1 MVSITQT
8 QTALVGDPEGNIVLS
23 HSAPVPALEDD
34 RIAVAVK
41 AVSLN
46 PVDTKMVGDY
56 HTPGAISGC
65 DFAGVVTAVGPAAA
79 AHGNIKVGDRICAAI
94 SGLNPLRPD
103 TGAFAAH
110 TTTPYWASLK
120 LPPSWSFADGA
131 SLGTPWMTVGT
142 GLFKSLGLPGGPLDP
157 ISPNSKGKIP
167 TVLVNGGSSA
177 TGTAALQLLKLAGY
191 RTVAT
196 CSPRNF
202 ELARSFGADDVF
214 DYNSPTCAEDIRALT
229 RNSLRYA
236 LDCITTTD
244 SMRLCYAALGR
255 SGGRYTALDAYSE
268 AVAGSRKVVRSEW
281 VLGPEML
288 GEDIAWPEPH
298 GRPANPDLK
307 AFCIEWTRTLQTL
320 LDRNLIRTHPLLVR
334 DTGLEGVLGG
344 FEEIRAKKVSG
355 QKLIYTLGK

>member
-1 MVSITQT
+1 MGSIAKRT
-8 QTALVGDPEGNIVLS
+8 QTALVGDSEGNMVLS
-23 HSAPVPALEDD
+23 HTAPVPELEDD
-34 RIAVAVK
+34 RVAVEIK

-65 DFAGVVTAVGPAAA
+65 DFAGIVTAVGPGAAD
-79 AHGNIKVGDRICAAI
+79 GNIKVGDRICAAI

-103 TGAFAAH
+103 IGAFATQ
-110 TTTPYWASLK
+110 TTTPYWSSLK
-120 LPPSWSFADGA
+120 LPDNWSYAEGA
-131 SLGTPWMTVGT
+131 SLGTPWMTVGAA
-142 GLFKSLGLPGGPLDP
+142 LFKSLGLLGGPLEP
-157 ISPNSKGKIP
+157 VSHPNGKVTTI
-167 TVLVNGGSSA
+167 LVNGGSSA

-191 RTVAT
+191 QTIAT

-202 ELARSFGADDVF
+202 ELTRSFGADHVF
-214 DYNSPTCAEDIRALT
+214 DYNSPTCAEDIKALT

-255 SGGRYTALDAYSE
+255 AGGRYTALDAFSE
-268 AVAGSRKVVRSEW
+268 AVAGTRKVVRSNW

-288 GEDIAWPEPH
+288 GEDIGWPEPH

-307 AFCIEWTRTLQTL
+307 AFCVEWTRMLQTL
-320 LDRNLIRTHPLLVR
+320 LDRNIIRPHPLLVR

-344 FEEIRAKKVSG
+344 FAEIRAKKVSG

>member
-1 MVSITQT
+1 MGSITKT
-8 QTALVGDPEGNIVLS
+8 QTALVGDSEGNIILS
-23 HSAPVPALEDD
+23 HSAPVPELEDD
-34 RIAVAVK
+34 RVAVEIK
-41 AVSLN
+41 AVSVN

-65 DFAGVVTAVGPAAA
+65 DFAGVVTAAAA
-79 AHGNIKVGDRICAAI
+79 NGNIKAGDRICAAI

-103 TGAFAAH
+103 VGAFSTQ
-110 TTTPYWASLK
+110 TTAPYWASLK
-120 LPPSWSFADGA
+120 LPPNWSFAEGA

-142 GLFKSLGLPGGPLDP
+142 ALFRSLALPGRPLEP
-157 ISPNSKGKIP
+157 VSNPNRKSM

-191 RTVAT
+191 QTVAT
-196 CSPRNF
+196 CSSRNF
-202 ELARSFGADDVF
+202 ELARSFGAVHVF

-244 SMRLCYAALGR
+244 SMRLCYAALSR
-255 SGGRYTALDAYSE
+255 AGGRYTALDAFSE
-268 AVAGSRKVVRSEW
+268 AVAETRKVVRSDW

-298 GRPANPDLK
+298 GRPANPGLK
-307 AFCIEWTRTLQTL
+307 EFCIEWTRTLQTL
-320 LDRNLIRTHPLLVR
+320 LDRNLIRTHPLVVR

-344 FEEIRAKKVSG
+344 FADIRAKKVSG
-355 QKLIYTLGK
+355 QKLIYTLE